1 MREFFQRLSGRD
13 RYMVGNLFFLFLI
26 QGIFVL
32 LIGSVL
38 PMMKE
43 EYGLSYQV
51 GGLMISAHSIGNMA
65 AGLLAGLIPMVIGLK
80 RSVLWLN
87 ATPFIGFAIA
97 LVTGNPY
104 LLIFGMLL
112 TGIGCGA
119 VTNYSN
125 QAASVL
131 SEGSPAPLNA
141 LQGFFA
147 VGAVISPVL
156 VLACTRNGN
165 SGWRTAVLIVI
176 LLGALSTVSSAF
188 MKMDSISWEQPKDS
202 GHSLGFLREK
212 LYWISV
218 LILFLYLCV
227 EGTLMGWMVTYFVDS
242 GVVQESAAQLL
253 TSLLW
258 SVILI
263 GRFACSVIGGR
274 VSSTTM
280 IRVMSIGIL
289 AFLAMLLLSRNLVP
303 MLIATAGLGFA
314 LSGMYGTA
322 IANAGDVFTR
332 FPFAMSVFIT
342 ISGFGSIITPTIVGS
357 VAEVTGIRPGM
368 FTLFVPAVLLLI
380 LSIINRGPQIQE
392 KTETILEGEETI
404 CHLP

>member
-1 MREFFQRLSGRD
+1 
-13 RYMVGNLFFLFLI
+13 
-26 QGIFVL
+26 
-32 LIGSVL
+32 
-38 PMMKE
+38 
-43 EYGLSYQV
+43 
-51 GGLMISAHSIGNMA
+51 
-65 AGLLAGLIPMVIGLK
+65 
-80 RSVLWLN
+80 
-87 ATPFIGFAIA
+87 
-97 LVTGNPY
+97 
-104 LLIFGMLL
+104 
-112 TGIGCGA
+112 
-119 VTNYSN
+119 
-125 QAASVL
+125 
-131 SEGSPAPLNA
+131 
-141 LQGFFA
+141 
-147 VGAVISPVL
+147 
-156 VLACTRNGN
+156 
-165 SGWRTAVLIVI
+165 
-176 LLGALSTVSSAF
+176 
-188 MKMDSISWEQPKDS
+188 
-202 GHSLGFLREK
+202 
-212 LYWISV
+212 
-218 LILFLYLCV
+218 
-227 EGTLMGWMVTYFVDS
+227 MGWMVTYFVDS

-258 SVILI
+258 GVILI

-357 VAEVTGIRPGM
+357 VAEVTGIRLGM

>member
-51 GGLMISAHSIGNMA
+51 SGLMISAHSIGNMA

-80 RSVLWLN
+80 QSVLWLN

-97 LVTGNPY
+97 LATGNPCW
-104 LLIFGMLL
+104 LIFGMLL

-131 SEGSPAPLNA
+131 SEGSSAPLNA

-156 VLACTRNGN
+156 VLACTRNGS

-176 LLGALSTVSSAF
+176 ILGALSTVSSAF
-188 MKMDSISWEQPKDS
+188 MKMDSISFEQPKES

-212 LYWISV
+212 LYWVSV
-218 LILFLYLCV
+218 IILFLYLCV
-227 EGTLMGWMVTYFVDS
+227 EGTLMGWLVTYFVDS
-242 GVVQESAAQLL
+242 GVAQESAAQLL
-253 TSLLW
+253 NSLLW
-258 SVILI
+258 GVILI
-263 GRFACSVIGGR
+263 GRFFCSVIGGR
-274 VSSTTM
+274 VFSKAM
-280 IRVMSIGIL
+280 IRVMSAGIL
-289 AFLAMLLLSRNLVP
+289 IFLAMLLLSHSLIP
-303 MLIATAGLGFA
+303 MLIATAGLGLA

-357 VAEVTGIRPGM
+357 VAEITGIRLGM
-368 FTLFVPAVLLLI
+368 CTLVVPAVLLLGFA
-380 LSIINRGPQIQE
+380 LINRGPQ
-392 KTETILEGEETI
+392 TIEQTTPSAENEGAS
-404 CHLP
+404 CHLS